1 MTTPNAPR
9 RRRKLWALAAGLIAL
24 PIVAIGLYTVAAL
37 GWSYSDGERA
47 GVLQKFSHKGWI
59 CKTYEG
65 ELALYVVPG
74 VAPTIWE
81 FTVRDPAVVEQLNA
95 TLGRHVSLHYEEHR
109 GLPTSCLGQTAYF
122 VDAVQLVR

>member
-1 MTTPNAPR
+1 MPTAPR
-9 RRRKLWALAAGLIAL
+9 RRWKLWALAAGLIAL
-24 PIVAIGLYTVAAL
+24 PVVSLGLYTLAAL

-47 GVLQKFSHKGWI
+47 GILQKFSHKGWI

-81 FTVRDPAVVEQLNA
+81 FTVRDPAVADRLNA
-95 TLGRHVSLHYEEHR
+95 ALGKHVSLHYEEHR

-122 VDAVQLVR
+122 VDDVKIVR

>member
-1 MTTPNAPR
+1 MTTPTDPR
-9 RRRKLWALAAGLIAL
+9 PRWKLWALAAGLIAL
-24 PIVAIGLYTVAAL
+24 PVVALGLYTLAAL

-47 GVLQKFSHKGWI
+47 GVLQKFSHKGWV

-81 FTVRDPAVVEQLNA
+81 FTVRDPAVADRLNA
-95 TLGRHVSLHYEEHR
+95 ALGKHVSLHYEEHR

-122 VDAVQLVR
+122 VDDVKIVR

>member
-1 MTTPNAPR
+1 MTTPNAPHP
-9 RRRKLWALAAGLIAL
+9 RRKLWALAAGLIAL

-47 GVLQKFSHKGWI
+47 GVLQKLSRKGWI

-95 TLGRHVSLHYEEHR
+95 TLGRRVSLHYQEHR

-122 VDAVQLVR
+122 VDGVRVVR

>member
-1 MTTPNAPR
+1 MTTPTAPR
-9 RRRKLWALAAGLIAL
+9 PRWKLWALAAGLIAL
-24 PIVAIGLYTVAAL
+24 PVVALGLYTLAAL

-47 GVLQKFSHKGWI
+47 GVLQKFSHKGWV

-81 FTVRDPAVVEQLNA
+81 FTVRDPAVADRLNA
-95 TLGRHVSLHYEEHR
+95 ALGKHVSLHYEEHR

-122 VDAVQLVR
+122 VDDVKIVR